1 MTVMENS
8 ATARSVES
16 RSETTARLF
25 AERSDARP
33 ADRAAFDDELIRLNM
48 RVAVDAT
55 RRFRGKGIAT
65 DDLQQ
70 VAYVG
75 LVKAVKG
82 FDPARG
88 HDFLSFA
95 IPTIRGEVRRHFR
108 DLGWA
113 VRPPRSIQ
121 ETQSKMIACEAELL
135 QQLGHPPRP
144 SDFAA
149 HLGVDFDL
157 VVEALGASGCFAPV
171 SLDAPAG
178 SDEESLTQRLGGE
191 DPGFDLAEAR
201 AGLAPMLARL
211 SPRERTIVEMR
222 FFRGCTQSEIGR
234 EIGVTQMQ
242 VSRLLARLI
251 ARMREQLEVTLAA

>member
-1 MTVMENS
+1 
-8 ATARSVES
+8 
-16 RSETTARLF
+16 
-25 AERSDARP
+25 
-33 ADRAAFDDELIRLNM
+33 M

-65 DDLQQ
+65 DDLEQ
-70 VAYVG
+70 VAYLG

-82 FDPARG
+82 FDPDRG

-135 QQLGHPPRP
+135 QRLGTRRGRATSPPT
-144 SDFAA
+144 SASS
-149 HLGVDFDL
+149 FD
-157 VVEALGASGCFAPV
+157 ARGRGARR
-171 SLDAPAG
+171 
-178 SDEESLTQRLGGE
+178 QRLLRAGLAGRTGRR
-191 DPGFDLAEAR
+191 PTTSRSPSGSAATTTGFDLAEAR
-201 AGLAPMLARL
+201 AVLAPMLARL
-211 SPRERTIVEMR
+211 TPRERTIVEMR

-251 ARMREQLEVTLAA
+251 ARMREQLDVTLAA